1 MKTSGW
7 YKLRKDSTA
16 ITLRVPK
23 DKEADFYHLIQSYP
37 DIVPA
42 FQIAYAYPNKQI
54 FVSYRRDDSEDV
66 CGRIYDR
73 LNNAFSN
80 VFKDTEAIRPGVDFR
95 FELERA
101 VAACDVMLVIIGQH
115 WDNAKQRKRL
125 SNPNDFV
132 RIEIE
137 AALKRDIPVI
147 PVFVHRRVKM
157 PNRDQLP
164 ASLHP
169 LTYRN
174 ARQARP
180 DPDFH
185 RDLDG
190 LIQDIQEIFD
200 LTP

>member
-1 MKTSGW
+1 MD
-7 YKLRKDSTA
+7 RDSVS
-16 ITLRVPK
+16 ITLHVPK
-23 DKEADFYHLIQSYP
+23 GREADLYNLIQKHP
-37 DIVPA
+37 DIIPG
-42 FQIAYAYPNKQI
+42 FQFPYLYDTKQI
-54 FVSYRRDDSEDV
+54 FISYRRKDSEDV

-73 LNNAFSN
+73 LSAAFNN
-80 VFKDTEAIRPGVDFR
+80 VFKDTEAIPAGVDFR

-101 VAACDVMLVIIGQH
+101 VAACNVMLVIIGKQ
-115 WDNAKQRKRL
+115 WDSAVHLRRL
-125 SNPNDFV
+125 NDPNDFV

-147 PVFVHRRVKM
+147 PVFVHRRTKM
-157 PNRDQLP
+157 PDRKKLP
-164 ASLHP
+164 PTLHP

-190 LIQDIQEIFD
+190 LIQDIQDIFD
-200 LTP
+200 LIV

>member
-1 MKTSGW
+1 MD
-7 YKLRKDSTA
+7 KDSSA

-23 DKEADFYHLIQSYP
+23 DKEADLYNLIQKHP
-37 DIVPA
+37 DIIPG
-42 FQIAYAYPNKQI
+42 FEIPYAYPNKQI
-54 FVSYRRDDSEDV
+54 FISYRRDDSEDV

-73 LNNAFSN
+73 LSNAFSN
-80 VFKDTEAIRPGVDFR
+80 VFKDTEGIPPGVDFR

-101 VAACDVMLVIIGQH
+101 VAACDVMLVIIGKH
-115 WDNAKQRKRL
+115 WDAAKHKKRL
-125 SNPNDFV
+125 NNPDDFV

-137 AALKRDIPVI
+137 TALKREIPVI

-157 PNRDQLP
+157 PDRSQLP
-164 ASLHP
+164 DSLDL

-185 RDLDG
+185 RDLDS
-190 LIQDIQEIFD
+190 LIEDIQEIFD
-200 LTP
+200 LTPDT